1 MFKKPLGG
9 LKNSAPIRSSDRR
22 KLKQRVVAA
31 FSVSPEDGDLLV
43 PEGILTAKFSTHLD
57 LPGVAYL
64 SSDGDPLWIT
74 LGKGSDELIPTIYTL
89 WKKPGLLLFLC
100 TPAAVIPILVG
111 GADLMIPGVMYH
123 SSSLV
128 EGQLV
133 AVCQYQRRDG
143 VPTMS
148 APLAVG
154 RMAVSSDQLNEGGKE
169 KGKAALVIHTW
180 KDHLWDMG
188 SKGEPAEPIPIG
200 MSNADVPE
208 EDEEQSPEPE
218 PEPAPPL
225 VDGPPPSEPPLQEAT
240 YTREEVSLLL
250 HMSLLQAIETTLK
263 SLPTS
268 SFPIPISTFH
278 TAYILPYR
286 PVFPALV
293 LPPSTCPNGKPN
305 PEDVTIKAST
315 HKSFTAFLKV
325 AEKASLLAT
334 KAPQKHAQQNEA
346 VVTGVNGSHPS
357 VQQHKPFVTLRDLE
371 LKAAKKTQREEEE
384 QEREALAHHELGV
397 CELWKPH
404 LVTADLFKVM
414 GASTSDL
421 YSIPEIRTL
430 LNNYITSKDIINQH
444 DRAYINL
451 DDLLRSCVVA
461 KAPLSKKGKEP
472 EPPQQSHE
480 FMRRDEL
487 YKKVLE
493 RMQSWYEVRAE
504 GKDPVVKKGK
514 LVPIHVET
522 KVRQGRKAST
532 FITGFE
538 PFLINADE
546 MADELRKTCAGATSV
561 TPIQGKGANAGLEV
575 LVQGKQSKAV
585 TDYLVGKGVPKRWI
599 EVKEAAGKK

>member
-9 LKNSAPIRSSDRR
+9 FKNSAPIRSSDRR
-22 KLKQRVVAA
+22 KLKQRVITA

-57 LPGVAYL
+57 LPGVAYM

-89 WKKPGLLLFLC
+89 WKKPRLLPFIC

-111 GADLMIPGVMYH
+111 GADLMIPGVIYH
-123 SSSLV
+123 SSSLA
-128 EGQLV
+128 ERQLV
-133 AVCQYQRRDG
+133 AVCQYERRDG

-154 RMAVSSDQLNEGGKE
+154 RMAVSSDQLKEGGKE
-169 KGKAALVIHTW
+169 KGKAALIIHAW

-188 SKGEPAEPIPIG
+188 SKGDPADPVPIG
-200 MSNADVPE
+200 MSNADVSE
-208 EDEEQSPEPE
+208 EDEESLEPD
-218 PEPAPPL
+218 PL
-225 VDGPPPSEPPLQEAT
+225 VDGSPPSESPLQEAT
-240 YTREEVSLLL
+240 YTREEVSTLL
-250 HMSLLQAIETTLK
+250 HLSLLQAIETTLK
-263 SLPTS
+263 LLPTS
-268 SFPIPISTFH
+268 SFPIPLSTFH
-278 TAYILPYR
+278 TTYILPYR
-286 PVFPALV
+286 PAFPALL
-293 LPPSTCPNGKPN
+293 LPPSTCPNREPN
-305 PEDVTIKAST
+305 PENVTIKAST

-371 LKAAKKTQREEEE
+371 IKAAKKAQREEEE
-384 QEREALAHHELGV
+384 QEKEALAHHGLSVREL
-397 CELWKPH
+397 CKPH
-404 LVTADLFKVM
+404 LVSAELFKAM

-421 YSIPEIRTL
+421 YSIPEIRAL
-430 LNNYITSKDIINQH
+430 LNNYITSNDIVNQR
-444 DRAYINL
+444 DPAYINL

-461 KAPLSKKGKEP
+461 KPSSSKKGKEP
-472 EPPQQSHE
+472 EPPQSHD
-480 FMRRDEL
+480 FMRRDDL

-514 LVPIHVET
+514 LVPIHVAT
-522 KVRQGRKAST
+522 KARQGRKAST
-532 FITGFE
+532 LITGFE

-546 MADELRKTCAGATSV
+546 MADELRKLCAGATSV
-561 TPIQGKGANAGLEV
+561 APIQGKGANAGLEV
-575 LVQGKQSKAV
+575 LVQGKQSKAA

>member
-9 LKNSAPIRSSDRR
+9 FKNSAPIRSSDRR
-22 KLKQRVVAA
+22 KLKQRVLTA
-31 FSVSPEDGDLLV
+31 FSVPPEDGDLLV
-43 PEGILTAKFSTHLD
+43 PEGILTAKFSTHLG

-64 SSDGDPLWIT
+64 SSDGDPLWMT

-89 WKKPGLLLFLC
+89 WKKPQLLPFIC

-111 GADLMIPGVMYH
+111 GADLMIPGVIYH
-123 SSSLV
+123 SSSLA

-133 AVCQYQRRDG
+133 AVCQFERRDN

-148 APLAVG
+148 APLAIG
-154 RMAVSSDQLNEGGKE
+154 RMAVSSDQLQEGGKE
-169 KGKAALVIHTW
+169 KGKAALIIHAW

-188 SKGEPAEPIPIG
+188 SKRDLAEPIPIG
-200 MSNADVPE
+200 MSNTDIKE
-208 EDEEQSPEPE
+208 EDNEQSPEPE
-218 PEPAPPL
+218 QSVPL
-225 VDGPPPSEPPLQEAT
+225 IDGPPPSEPHLQEAT
-240 YTREEVSLLL
+240 YTREEVSMLL
-250 HMSLLQAIETTLK
+250 HMSLLQAVETTLK
-263 SLPTS
+263 SLPPS
-268 SFPIPISTFH
+268 SFPIPLSTFH
-278 TAYILPYR
+278 TTYILPYR
-286 PVFPALV
+286 PAFPALV
-293 LPPSTCPNGKPN
+293 LSPSTCPNGEPN

-346 VVTGVNGSHPS
+346 VVTAVNGSHPS

-371 LKAAKKTQREEEE
+371 LKAARKAQREEEE
-384 QEREALAHHELGV
+384 QEREALAHHELNV
-397 CELWKPH
+397 RELWKPH
-404 LVTADLFKVM
+404 LASAELFKVM

-421 YSIPEIRTL
+421 YSIPEIRAL
-430 LNNYITSKDIINQH
+430 LNNYITSKDIVNQY
-444 DRAYINL
+444 DQAYINL

-461 KAPLSKKGKEP
+461 KAPSSKKGKEP
-472 EPPQQSHE
+472 EPQQSHD
-480 FMRRDEL
+480 FMRRNDL

-493 RMQSWYEVRAE
+493 RMQSWYEIRAE
-504 GKDPVVKKGK
+504 GKDLVVKKGN
-514 LVPIHVET
+514 LVPIHVAT
-522 KVRQGRKAST
+522 KIRQGRKAST

-561 TPIQGKGANAGLEV
+561 TPIQGKGANAGSEV

>member
-9 LKNSAPIRSSDRR
+9 FKNSAPIRSSDRR
-22 KLKQRVVAA
+22 KLKQRVVMATC
-31 FSVSPEDGDLLV
+31 LI

-89 WKKPGLLLFLC
+89 WKKPRLLPFIC
-100 TPAAVIPILVG
+100 TPAAVLPILVG
-111 GADLMIPGVMYH
+111 GADLMIPGVIYH
-123 SSSLV
+123 SSSLD

-133 AVCQYQRRDG
+133 AVCQYERRDG

-154 RMAVSSDQLNEGGKE
+154 RMA
-169 KGKAALVIHTW
+169 
-180 KDHLWDMG
+180 G
-188 SKGEPAEPIPIG
+188 SKGDPADPVPIG
-200 MSNADVPE
+200 MSNADVVE
-208 EDEEQSPEPE
+208 EDEQSPEPD
-218 PEPAPPL
+218 PL
-225 VDGPPPSEPPLQEAT
+225 VDGSPPSDSPLQEAT
-240 YTREEVSLLL
+240 YTREEVSTLL

-263 SLPTS
+263 LLPTS
-268 SFPIPISTFH
+268 SFPIPLSTFH
-278 TAYILPYR
+278 TTYILPYR
-286 PVFPALV
+286 PAFPALV
-293 LPPSTCPNGKPN
+293 LPPSTCPKGEPN

-357 VQQHKPFVTLRDLE
+357 VQQHKPFR
-371 LKAAKKTQREEEE
+371 RRRPSGEEEA
-384 QEREALAHHELGV
+384 QKKEALAHHELSIR
-397 CELWKPH
+397 ELWKPH
-404 LVTADLFKVM
+404 VVTVELFKAM
-414 GASTSDL
+414 NASASDL
-421 YSIPEIRTL
+421 YSVTEIRTL
-430 LNNYITSKDIINQH
+430 LNNYITSKDIVNER
-444 DRAYINL
+444 DPAYINL

-461 KAPLSKKGKEP
+461 KPSTSEKRKEP
-472 EPPQQSHE
+472 EPPQSHD
-480 FMRRDEL
+480 FMRRDDL

-493 RMQSWYEVRAE
+493 RMQNWYEVRAE
-504 GKDPVVKKGK
+504 GKDPAVKKGK
-514 LVPIHVET
+514 LVPIHVAT
-522 KVRQGRKAST
+522 KARQGRKAST

-546 MADELRKTCAGATSV
+546 MADELRKVCAGATSV
-561 TPIQGKGANAGLEV
+561 APIQGKGANAGLEV
-575 LVQGKQSKAV
+575 LVQGKQSRAA

-599 EVKEAAGKK
+599 EVKETAGKK

>member
-9 LKNSAPIRSSDRR
+9 FKNSAPIRSSDRR

-89 WKKPGLLLFLC
+89 WKKPRLLPFIC

-111 GADLMIPGVMYH
+111 GADLMIPGVIYH
-123 SSSLV
+123 SSSLA

-133 AVCQYQRRDG
+133 AVCQYERRDG

-154 RMAVSSDQLNEGGKE
+154 RMAVSSDQLKEGGKE
-169 KGKAALVIHTW
+169 KGKAALIIHTW

-188 SKGEPAEPIPIG
+188 SKGDPADPVPIG
-200 MSNADVPE
+200 MSNADVSE
-208 EDEEQSPEPE
+208 EDEQSPEPD
-218 PEPAPPL
+218 PL
-225 VDGPPPSEPPLQEAT
+225 VDGSPPSDSPLQEAA
-240 YTREEVSLLL
+240 YTREEVSTLL
-250 HMSLLQAIETTLK
+250 HLSLLQAIETTLK
-263 SLPTS
+263 LLPTS
-268 SFPIPISTFH
+268 SFPIPLSTFH

-286 PVFPALV
+286 PAFPALL
-293 LPPSTCPNGKPN
+293 LPPSTCPNGEPN
-305 PEDVTIKAST
+305 PEGVTIKAST

-334 KAPQKHAQQNEA
+334 KAPQKHAQQNEV

-371 LKAAKKTQREEEE
+371 IKAAKKAQREEEK
-384 QEREALAHHELGV
+384 QEKEALAHHGLSV
-397 CELWKPH
+397 RELWKPH
-404 LVTADLFKVM
+404 LVSAELFKVM
-414 GASTSDL
+414 DASTSDL
-421 YSIPEIRTL
+421 YSIPEIRAL
-430 LNNYITSKDIINQH
+430 LNNYITSKDIVNQR
-444 DRAYINL
+444 DPAYINL

-461 KAPLSKKGKEP
+461 KPSSSKKGKEP
-472 EPPQQSHE
+472 EPPRSHD
-480 FMRRDEL
+480 FMRRDDL
-487 YKKVLE
+487 YNKVLE
-493 RMQSWYEVRAE
+493 RMQNWYEVRAE

-514 LVPIHVET
+514 LVPIHVAT
-522 KVRQGRKAST
+522 KARQGRKAST

-546 MADELRKTCAGATSV
+546 MADELRKVCAGATSV
-561 TPIQGKGANAGLEV
+561 APIQGKGANAGLEV
-575 LVQGKQSKAV
+575 LVQGKQSKAA

-599 EVKEAAGKK
+599 EVKEAVGKK